1 MTTDTGG
8 WGDPSWMGGDPRPG
22 ETFVAGKNP
31 ETARALLA
39 AAETTGHDPMV
50 VRTVTG
56 GFIVP
61 DAVWDAASARLTH
74 PDAEF

>member
-1 MTTDTGG
+1 MTGG
-8 WGDPSWMGGDPRPG
+8 WGTPSWMGGEPVQG
-22 ETFVAGKNP
+22 ETYVPGKDR

-39 AAETTGHDPMV
+39 ACDERGVDQSV

-61 DAVWDAASARLTH
+61 NEVYDQYAATQH
-74 PDAEF
+74 GI

>member
-1 MTTDTGG
+1 MPGG
-8 WGDPSWMGGDPRPG
+8 WGTPSWMGGEPSPG
-22 ETFVAGKNP
+22 ETYVWGKTP

-39 AAETTGHDPMV
+39 AAADLGLEPMV

-61 DAVWDAASARLTH
+61 DEVYDRVEQTTSGSTS
-74 PDAEF
+74 PDDEF